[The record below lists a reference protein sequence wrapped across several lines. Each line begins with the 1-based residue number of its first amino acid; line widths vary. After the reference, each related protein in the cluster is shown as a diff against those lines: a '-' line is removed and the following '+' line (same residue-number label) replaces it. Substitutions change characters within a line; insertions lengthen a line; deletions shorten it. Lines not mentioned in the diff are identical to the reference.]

1 MAYSIGFQLN
11 SDRLANQLKTIPTK
25 KGKPMRQFLVW
36 VLLALTVSP
45 GLGQQ
50 RRSNQTSQR
59 LAPVDKSRSL
69 PRSTPERQ
77 GISSS
82 DILDFVDTADRQIDQ
97 MNSFMFV
104 RHGYV
109 VAEGWWG
116 PYDAGTPHILYSL
129 SKSFTSTAVGLAIGE
144 GKLSLDDEVLK
155 FFPADA
161 PAEPSANLKAMRVR
175 DLLRM
180 ATGNQTEAPI
190 LTQNLPWTKTF
201 LAHPVPF
208 KPGTHFMYNSPAT
221 YMLSAIVQEVTGM
234 TVLAYLKPRLFE
246 PLGIDSPTWVA
257 NPQGISAGAYGLSLR
272 TEEIAR
278 FGQLYLQK
286 GNWKGKQL
294 IPSQWVDEATARQT
308 ANGSSP
314 NSDWDQGY
322 GYQFWRSRHN
332 TYRGDGAF
340 GQYCMVIPEFDA
352 VIVITSGVR
361 DMQSVMNLVWEKL
374 LPAMKPNHL
383 SENAVARRKL
393 EAKLAGL
400 VVKLPSGQPTMPLAS
415 KVSGKWFAF
424 PKNGRNIE
432 AVSFDFNSSTPVL
445 NVRTTGREIR
455 TPIGIG
461 SWRKTPNGFAN
472 GLDKFLTVP
481 EQPLLAASGAWS
493 ANDVFNVKLV
503 LYQTPFYSVLTFKF
517 DGDRL
522 LFDAE
527 HNVSFGPRNLPQL
540 VGQTASTR

>member
-1 MAYSIGFQLN
+1 
-11 SDRLANQLKTIPTK
+11 
-25 KGKPMRQFLVW
+25 MRQFLVC
-36 VLLALTVSP
+36 VLLALAVSTS
-45 GLGQQ
+45 LGQQ
-50 RRSNQTSQR
+50 PTSNHASQHLSASDR
-59 LAPVDKSRSL
+59 SRSL

-82 DILDFVDTADRQIDQ
+82 DILDFVDTADQQIDT
-97 MNSFMFV
+97 MNSFMLV
-104 RHGYV
+104 RHGFV

-116 PYDAGTPHILYSL
+116 PYDAATPHILYSL

-155 FFPADA
+155 FFPEDA

-180 ATGNQTEAPI
+180 ATGNQTEASR
-190 LTQNLPWTKTF
+190 TNDVPWTRAF

-208 KPGTHFMYNSPAT
+208 KPGSHFLYNSPAT
-221 YMLSAIVQEVTGM
+221 YMLSAIVQKVTGM
-234 TVLAYLKPRLFE
+234 TVLDYLKPRLFE
-246 PLGIDSPTWVA
+246 PLGIDNPRWVA
-257 NPQGISAGAYGLSLR
+257 SPQGITAGAYGLSLR
-272 TEEIAR
+272 TEDIAS

-286 GNWKGKQL
+286 GKWKGKQL
-294 IPSQWVDEATARQT
+294 VPSQWVEEATARQT
-308 ANGSSP
+308 SNGSSP

-352 VIVITSGVR
+352 VVTITSGVR
-361 DMQSVMNLVWEKL
+361 DMQSVMNLVWNKL
-374 LPAMKPNHL
+374 LPAMKPGRL
-383 SENAVARRKL
+383 PENAVQRRKL
-393 EAKLAGL
+393 EAKLSGL
-400 VVKLPSGQPTMPLAS
+400 VVKLPSGQPTTPLAS

-424 PKNGRNIE
+424 PENDRGIE
-432 AVSFDFNSSTPVL
+432 AVSFDFNSSTPIL
-445 NVRTTGREIR
+445 NVRTTSGETQ

-461 SWRKTPNGFAN
+461 SWRKTQNGFAD
-472 GLDKFLTVP
+472 GVDKFLSVP
-481 EQPLLAASGAWS
+481 DPPLVAASGAWS

-503 LYQTPFYSVLTFKF
+503 LYQTPFYSTLTFKF
-517 DGDRL
+517 ADDGL

-527 HNVSFGPRNLPQL
+527 HNVAFGPRNLRQL
-540 VGQTASTR
+540 VGKAAPTR